1 MRGVYQIEFEMR
13 GLLGVA
19 PRICPAPYRSL
30 SRVQILGGVLSRCG
44 LAGTG
49 HQGFLDIAEGEP
61 GEVDLLRRWLGEV
74 GFLGGPPG

>member
-1 MRGVYQIEFEMR
+1 MDGGCTADQ
-13 GLLGVA
+13 LDSDKTWLGDGKV
-19 PRICPAPYRSL
+19 
-30 SRVQILGGVLSRCG
+30 LGGVLSRCG